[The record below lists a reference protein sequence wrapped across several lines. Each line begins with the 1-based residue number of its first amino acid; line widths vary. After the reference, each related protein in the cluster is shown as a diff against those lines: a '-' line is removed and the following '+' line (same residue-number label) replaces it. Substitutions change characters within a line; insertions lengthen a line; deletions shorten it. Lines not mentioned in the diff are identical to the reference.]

1 MSEQQDWRLR
11 FLGNEARVALRV
23 TGISPP
29 NYPARDMDM
38 VAHALFEMAQRL
50 RDERKA
56 ADMVEQ
62 LSEVQAE
69 NLRRRDERRLDDERR

>member
-1 MSEQQDWRLR
+1 MSEQDWRMT
-11 FLGNEARVALRV
+11 FLGNEARAALRA
-23 TGISPP
+23 TGIFPP

-56 ADMVEQ
+56 ADMVEK
-62 LSEVQAE
+62 LNDVQAE
-69 NLRRRDERRLDDERR
+69 NLRRRGIDEKEARR